1 MYTNW
6 WCYCFAAWDYK
17 LEPPRLQFE
26 VSLLGWSTS
35 QDHFPVGTSDCG
47 ASQMVLVVKNPPAN
61 SKWVKVA
68 QSCLTLCDPMDYPVH
83 GILQAR
89 MLEWVA
95 FPFSGDL
102 PNPGIKPL
110 QPGLPH
116 CRQILYQLNHKG
128 RWRHVGSIPGLRIP
142 WTEEPGISKSRTWL
156 KQLNMHTHT
165 SNWY

>member
-1 MYTNW
+1 MKTSH
-6 WCYCFAAWDYK
+6 
-17 LEPPRLQFE
+17 RLKN
-26 VSLLGWSTS
+26 
-35 QDHFPVGTSDCG
+35 
-47 ASQMVLVVKNPPAN
+47 VVKTHILGKNIFRIYN
-61 SKWVKVA
+61 SSVQFSSVA

-128 RWRHVGSIPGLRIP
+128 RWRHVGSIPWLRIP